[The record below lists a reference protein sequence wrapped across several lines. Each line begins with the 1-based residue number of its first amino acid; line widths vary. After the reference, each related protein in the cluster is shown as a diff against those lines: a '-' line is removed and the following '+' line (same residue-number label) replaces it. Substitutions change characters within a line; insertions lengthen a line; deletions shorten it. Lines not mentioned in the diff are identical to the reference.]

1 MGIRCRLQT
10 TRRSCHRLHMLPR
23 RTLLA
28 TGLAASL
35 PARAVRAAPGS
46 FAAFA
51 AGVKAEAA
59 RRGISAATLA
69 NAFAGVSPN
78 ARVIELDRKQP
89 EFTLTWDEYRAR
101 VVSPARVADGREN
114 WRANLRLLRAIEARF
129 GADPGVVLGIWG
141 LESHFGTKT
150 GTFGV

>member
-1 MGIRCRLQT
+1 MGGDSNPRCACTHGGFQDRCLNPRAHPSRASRTLARAPRGDNRREPLTAMGIRCRLQT

-28 TGLAASL
+28 TALAASL

-89 EFTLTWDEYRAR
+89 EFTLTLDEDR
-101 VVSPARVADGREN
+101 G
-114 WRANLRLLRAIEARF
+114 
-129 GADPGVVLGIWG
+129 G
-141 LESHFGTKT
+141 
-150 GTFGV
+150 